1 MDATQLADI
10 EKWDLYETEAGKM
23 HRERNN
29 WYFPVQPCFKVLK
42 VSNLHD
48 MCEILVNM
56 NVLFMF
62 INLIFDLNSYFVDI
76 EKYRNVI
83 VAVNL
88 ISIYRNLHRRK

>member
-1 MDATQLADI
+1 MGIIRNGGRQDAQ
-10 EKWDLYETEAGKM
+10 
-23 HRERNN
+23 RERNS
-29 WYFPVQPCFKVLK
+29 WYFPMQPRLKDLK
-42 VSNLHD
+42 VSDLHD
-48 MCEILVNM
+48 MYNTLENM

-88 ISIYRNLHRRK
+88 TSIYRNMHRRK